1 MYAYIA
7 ESREVPS
14 RIPVSTRASDAAY
27 TELKQRIQK
36 GDLPPNAAID
46 EVEAARQLG
55 ISRTPVREALLR
67 LQSEGFVAI
76 SRGKGIRVLPLSVED
91 MKEIY
96 QVITGIEIVAV
107 SLLAGARPSRRM
119 LEPLSRLTQEM
130 VLTLRLGNLDAWGEA
145 DENFHRELVRLSGN
159 RRLYAVCC
167 QMRDV
172 VKRGHVIAVRMQ
184 SVEYKKG
191 SVANH
196 RKLVD
201 IIMQHSPDEAQRQ
214 HYLQRIRGETELI
227 GIIEHYHLQT
237 L

>member
-1 MYAYIA
+1 MG
-7 ESREVPS
+7 
-14 RIPVSTRASDAAY
+14 T
-27 TELKQRIQK
+27 LQ
-36 GDLPPNAAID
+36 PNAAID
-46 EVEAARQLG
+46 EVEAAQELG

-67 LQSEGFVAI
+67 LQAEGFVAI
-76 SRGKGIRVLPLSVED
+76 SRGRGIRVLPLSVED

-96 QVITGIEIVAV
+96 QVITAIEIVAV
-107 SLLAGARPSRRM
+107 SLLAGSNPTRRA

-130 VLTLRLGNLDAWGEA
+130 AATLRRGDLDSWGEA

-172 VKRGHVIAVRMQ
+172 AKRGHVIAVRMQ

-191 SVANH
+191 SVDNH
-196 RKLVD
+196 RKLLDV
-201 IIMQHSPDEAQRQ
+201 ILRHSPDEAHRE
-214 HYLQRIRGETELI
+214 HYLQRMRGEKELI
-227 GIIEHYHLQT
+227 GIIERYDLKT